1 MKVKN
6 NQGDSL
12 NIDLVNQE
20 ASTLLVKVE
29 LPTKLI
35 VHDTHAVVGM
45 RPTGEHEM
53 HIFDTIN
60 ESGIRPITSS
70 TLVISETFSS
80 MGIHPVASNII
91 DDSESLMGFLD

>member
-12 NIDLVNQE
+12 NIEQVEQE
-20 ASTLLVKVE
+20 VSGLLVKVE
-29 LPTKLI
+29 LPTKLN
-35 VHDTHAVVGM
+35 VHDTLAGVGM